1 MRELYLKTLKKEVVP
16 SEGCTEP
23 IAIAYAASLSSEHV
37 NGEIKEVNIYLSKNV
52 IKNAMGVGIPGTGG
66 VGIEIAAALG
76 ISIQKSYKKLTILSN
91 FTKEELKKAK
101 EIVSNN
107 IININQKDIDKP
119 LYIEVE
125 VSDGKDKCKV
135 IIEDTHTN
143 VTLIKKNEEVI
154 CDNNC
159 GKCCDEVEDDY
170 KLFRIKDIYEFA
182 KNIDFSE
189 IEFILESARMNEKVS
204 EEGLKNDYGLQVGSK
219 ILQKGTFNLFS
230 NDASNKIIAASA
242 AASDARMDGCPMPI
256 MTTAGSGNQGIA
268 CSIPVSSTSKLLG
281 KNNEDL
287 ARALVLSN
295 LVTIRIKK
303 HMGRL
308 SPLCGA
314 GIAGATGASCGIT
327 YLLGGNLENINY
339 CINNMI
345 SDLSGMICDGAKETC
360 ALKIATGTNAA
371 IQCANLAIN
380 GISAT
385 SNDGIISQDVEKTIE
400 SIETLIQNGF
410 KNVDDTILNIMLE
423 KKKKNNSK

>member
-1 MRELYLKTLKKEVVP
+1 MRELYLRTLKKEVVP

-23 IAIAYAASLSSEHV
+23 IAIAYAASIAAEHLK
-37 NGEIKEVNIYLSKNV
+37 GEIKEVNIYLSKNV
-52 IKNAMGVGIPGTGG
+52 IKNALGVGIPGTGG

-91 FTKEELKKAK
+91 FTEDELKKAK
-101 EIVSNN
+101 EIVDEN
-107 IININQKDIDKP
+107 IINIKQKNTNKA

-125 VSDGKDKCKV
+125 LLSETSKAKV

-143 VTLIKKNEEVI
+143 VTLIECDDEI
-154 CDNNC
+154 IMDNNS
-159 GKCCDEVEDDY
+159 EVSEDLEEDY
-170 KLFRIKDIYEFA
+170 KLFKIADIYNFA
-182 KNIDFSE
+182 KEADFDD
-189 IEFILESARMNEKVS
+189 IKFILESAKMNEKVS
-204 EEGLKNDYGLQVGSK
+204 EEGLKGDYGLQVGSK
-219 ILQKGTFNLFS
+219 IIQKGNFNLFS

-242 AASDARMDGCPMPI
+242 AASDARMDGCAMPI

-268 CSIPVSSTSKLLG
+268 CSIPVAQTARLLD
-281 KNNEDL
+281 KSEEEL

-385 SNDGIISQDVEKTIE
+385 ANDGIVAKDVEETIE

-423 KKKKNNSK
+423 KKKNNK

>member
-23 IAIAYAASLSSEHV
+23 IAIAYAASIAVEHLK
-37 NGEIKEVNIYLSKNV
+37 GEIKEVNIYLSKNV
-52 IKNAMGVGIPGTGG
+52 IKNALGVGIPRTGG

-91 FTKEELKKAK
+91 FTEDELKKAK
-101 EIVSNN
+101 EIVDKN
-107 IININQKDIDKP
+107 IINIKQKNTHKA

-125 VSDGKDKCKV
+125 LLSETSKAKV

-143 VTLIKKNEEVI
+143 VTLIECDDEI
-154 CDNNC
+154 IMDNNS
-159 GKCCDEVEDDY
+159 EVSEDLEEDY
-170 KLFRIKDIYEFA
+170 KLFKIADIYNFA
-182 KNIDFSE
+182 KEADFDD
-189 IEFILESARMNEKVS
+189 IKFILESAKMNEKVS
-204 EEGLKNDYGLQVGSK
+204 EEGLKGDYGLQVGSK
-219 ILQKGTFNLFS
+219 IIEKGNFNLFS

-242 AASDARMDGCPMPI
+242 AASDARMDGCAMPI

-268 CSIPVSSTSKLLG
+268 CSIPVAQTARLLD
-281 KNNEDL
+281 KSEEEL

-327 YLLGGNLENINY
+327 YLLGGDLENINY

-385 SNDGIISQDVEKTIE
+385 ANDGIVAKDVEETIE

-423 KKKKNNSK
+423 KKKNNK

>member
-23 IAIAYAASLSSEHV
+23 IAIAYAASIAAEHLK
-37 NGEIKEVNIYLSKNV
+37 GEIKEVNIYLSKNV
-52 IKNAMGVGIPGTGG
+52 IKNALGVGIPGTGG

-91 FTKEELKKAK
+91 FTENELKKAK
-101 EIVSNN
+101 EIVDKN
-107 IININQKDIDKP
+107 IINIKQKNTNKA

-125 VSDGKDKCKV
+125 LLSETSKSKV

-143 VTLIKKNEEVI
+143 VTLIE
-154 CDNNC
+154 CDNEIIMDNNS
-159 GKCCDEVEDDY
+159 EVSEDLEEDY
-170 KLFRIKDIYEFA
+170 KLFKIADIYNFA
-182 KNIDFSE
+182 KEADFDD
-189 IEFILESARMNEKVS
+189 IKFILESAKMNEKVS
-204 EEGLKNDYGLQVGSK
+204 EEGLKGDYGLQVGSK
-219 ILQKGTFNLFS
+219 IIEKGNFNLFS

-242 AASDARMDGCPMPI
+242 AASDARMDGCAMPI

-268 CSIPVSSTSKLLG
+268 CSIPVAQTARLLD
-281 KNNEDL
+281 KSEEEL

-327 YLLGGNLENINY
+327 YLLGGDLENINY

-371 IQCANLAIN
+371 IQCANLAMN

-385 SNDGIISQDVEKTIE
+385 ANDGIVAKDVEETIE

-410 KNVDDTILNIMLE
+410 KHVDDTILNIMLE
-423 KKKKNNSK
+423 KQKNNK

>member
-23 IAIAYAASLSSEHV
+23 IAIAYAASIAAEHLK
-37 NGEIKEVNIYLSKNV
+37 GEIKEVNIYLSKNV
-52 IKNAMGVGIPGTGG
+52 IKNALGVGIPGTGG

-91 FTKEELKKAK
+91 FTENELKKAK
-101 EIVSNN
+101 EIVDKN
-107 IININQKDIDKP
+107 IINIKQKNTNKA

-125 VSDGKDKCKV
+125 LLSETSKSKV

-143 VTLIKKNEEVI
+143 VTLIECDDEI
-154 CDNNC
+154 IMDNNS
-159 GKCCDEVEDDY
+159 EVSEDLEEDY
-170 KLFRIKDIYEFA
+170 KLFKIADIYNFA
-182 KNIDFSE
+182 KEVDFDD
-189 IEFILESARMNEKVS
+189 IKFILESAKMNEKVS
-204 EEGLKNDYGLQVGSK
+204 EEGLKGDYGLQVGSK
-219 ILQKGTFNLFS
+219 IIQKGNFNLFS

-242 AASDARMDGCPMPI
+242 AASDARMDGCAMPI

-268 CSIPVSSTSKLLG
+268 CSIPVAQTARLLD
-281 KNNEDL
+281 KSEEEL

-327 YLLGGNLENINY
+327 YLLGGDLENINY

-371 IQCANLAIN
+371 IQCANLAMN

-385 SNDGIISQDVEKTIE
+385 ANDGIVAKDVEETIE

-423 KKKKNNSK
+423 KKKNNK

>member
-1 MRELYLKTLKKEVVP
+1 MRELYLRTLKKEVVP

-23 IAIAYAASLSSEHV
+23 IAIAYAASIAAEHLK
-37 NGEIKEVNIYLSKNV
+37 GEIKEVNIYLSKNV
-52 IKNAMGVGIPGTGG
+52 IKNALGVGIPGTGG

-91 FTKEELKKAK
+91 FTEDELKKAK
-101 EIVSNN
+101 EIVDKN
-107 IININQKDIDKP
+107 IINIKQKNTNKA

-125 VSDGKDKCKV
+125 LLSETSKSKV

-143 VTLIKKNEEVI
+143 VTLIECDDEI
-154 CDNNC
+154 IMDNNS
-159 GKCCDEVEDDY
+159 EVSEDLEEDY
-170 KLFRIKDIYEFA
+170 KLFKIADIYNFA
-182 KNIDFSE
+182 KEADFDD
-189 IEFILESARMNEKVS
+189 IKFILESAKMNEKVS
-204 EEGLKNDYGLQVGSK
+204 EEGLKGDYGLQVGSK
-219 ILQKGTFNLFS
+219 IIEKGNFNLFS

-242 AASDARMDGCPMPI
+242 AASDARMDGCAMPV

-268 CSIPVSSTSKLLG
+268 CSIPVAQTARLLD
-281 KNNEDL
+281 KSEEEL

-327 YLLGGNLENINY
+327 YLLGGDLENINY

-385 SNDGIISQDVEKTIE
+385 ANDGIVAKDVEETIE

-423 KKKKNNSK
+423 KKKNNK

>member
-1 MRELYLKTLKKEVVP
+1 MRELYLRTLKKEVVP

-23 IAIAYAASLSSEHV
+23 IAIAYAASIAAEHLK
-37 NGEIKEVNIYLSKNV
+37 GEIKEVNIYLSKNV
-52 IKNAMGVGIPGTGG
+52 IKNALGVGIPGTGG

-91 FTKEELKKAK
+91 FTENELKKAK
-101 EIVSNN
+101 EIVDKN
-107 IININQKDIDKP
+107 IINIKQKNTHKA

-125 VSDGKDKCKV
+125 LLSETSKAKV

-143 VTLIKKNEEVI
+143 VTLIECDDEI
-154 CDNNC
+154 IMDNNSQ
-159 GKCCDEVEDDY
+159 VSEDLEEDY
-170 KLFRIKDIYEFA
+170 KLFKIADIYNFA
-182 KNIDFSE
+182 KEADFDD
-189 IEFILESARMNEKVS
+189 IKFILESAKMNEKVS
-204 EEGLKNDYGLQVGSK
+204 EEGLKGDYGLQVGSK
-219 ILQKGTFNLFS
+219 IIQKGNFNLFS

-242 AASDARMDGCPMPI
+242 AASDARMDGCAMPI

-268 CSIPVSSTSKLLG
+268 CSIPVAQTARLLD
-281 KNNEDL
+281 KSEEEL

-385 SNDGIISQDVEKTIE
+385 ANDGIVAKDVEETIE

-423 KKKKNNSK
+423 KKKNNK

>member
-23 IAIAYAASLSSEHV
+23 IAIAYAASIAAEHLK
-37 NGEIKEVNIYLSKNV
+37 GEIKEVNIYLSKNV
-52 IKNAMGVGIPGTGG
+52 IKNALGVGIPGTGG

-91 FTKEELKKAK
+91 FTEYELKKAK
-101 EIVSNN
+101 EIVDKN
-107 IININQKDIDKP
+107 IINIKQKNTHKA

-125 VSDGKDKCKV
+125 LLSETSKAKV

-143 VTLIKKNEEVI
+143 VTLIE
-154 CDNNC
+154 CDNEIIMDNNS
-159 GKCCDEVEDDY
+159 EVSEDLEEDY
-170 KLFRIKDIYEFA
+170 KLFKIADIYNFA
-182 KNIDFSE
+182 KKADFDD
-189 IEFILESARMNEKVS
+189 IKFILESAKMNEKVS
-204 EEGLKNDYGLQVGSK
+204 EEGLKGDYGLQVGSK
-219 ILQKGTFNLFS
+219 IIQKGNFNLFS

-242 AASDARMDGCPMPI
+242 AASDARMDGCAMPI

-268 CSIPVSSTSKLLG
+268 CSIPVAQTARLLD
-281 KNNEDL
+281 KSEEEL

-327 YLLGGNLENINY
+327 YLLGGDLENINY

-371 IQCANLAIN
+371 IQCANLAMN

-385 SNDGIISQDVEKTIE
+385 ANDGIVAKDVEETIE

-423 KKKKNNSK
+423 KKKNNK

>member
-1 MRELYLKTLKKEVVP
+1 MRELYLRTLKKEVVP

-23 IAIAYAASLSSEHV
+23 IAIAYAASIAAEHLK
-37 NGEIKEVNIYLSKNV
+37 GEIREVNIYLSKNV
-52 IKNAMGVGIPGTGG
+52 IKNALGVGIPGTGG

-91 FTKEELKKAK
+91 FTEDELKKAK
-101 EIVSNN
+101 EIVDEN
-107 IININQKDIDKP
+107 IINIKQKNTNKA

-125 VSDGKDKCKV
+125 LLSETSKSKV

-143 VTLIKKNEEVI
+143 VTLIECDDEI
-154 CDNNC
+154 IMDNNS
-159 GKCCDEVEDDY
+159 EVSEDLEEDY
-170 KLFRIKDIYEFA
+170 KLFKIADIYNFA
-182 KNIDFSE
+182 KEADFDD
-189 IEFILESARMNEKVS
+189 IKFILESAKMNEKVS
-204 EEGLKNDYGLQVGSK
+204 EEGLKGDYGLQVGSK
-219 ILQKGTFNLFS
+219 IIQKGNFNLFS

-242 AASDARMDGCPMPI
+242 AASDARMDGCAMPI

-268 CSIPVSSTSKLLG
+268 CSIPVAQTARLLD
-281 KNNEDL
+281 KSEEEL

-385 SNDGIISQDVEKTIE
+385 ANDGIVAKDVEETIE

-423 KKKKNNSK
+423 KKKNNK

>member
-23 IAIAYAASLSSEHV
+23 IAIAYAASIAAEHL

-52 IKNAMGVGIPGTGG
+52 IKNALGVGIPGTGG

-91 FTKEELKKAK
+91 FTEDELKKAK
-101 EIVSNN
+101 EIVDKN
-107 IININQKDIDKP
+107 IINIKQKNTNKA

-125 VSDGKDKCKV
+125 LLSETSKAKV

-143 VTLIKKNEEVI
+143 VTLIECDDEI
-154 CDNNC
+154 IMDNNS
-159 GKCCDEVEDDY
+159 EVSEDLEEDY
-170 KLFRIKDIYEFA
+170 KLFKIADIYNFA
-182 KNIDFSE
+182 KEVDFDD
-189 IEFILESARMNEKVS
+189 IKFILESAKMNEKVS
-204 EEGLKNDYGLQVGSK
+204 EEGLKGDYGLQVGSK
-219 ILQKGTFNLFS
+219 IIQKGNFNLFS

-242 AASDARMDGCPMPI
+242 AASDARMDGCAMPI

-268 CSIPVSSTSKLLG
+268 CSIPVAQTARLLD
-281 KNNEDL
+281 KSEEEL

-327 YLLGGNLENINY
+327 YLLGGDLENINY

-385 SNDGIISQDVEKTIE
+385 ANDGIVAKDVEETIE

-423 KKKKNNSK
+423 KKKNNK

>member
-23 IAIAYAASLSSEHV
+23 IAIAYAASIAAEHL
-37 NGEIKEVNIYLSKNV
+37 NGKIKEVNIYLSKNV
-52 IKNAMGVGIPGTGG
+52 IKNALGVGIPGTGG

-91 FTKEELKKAK
+91 FTEDELKKAK
-101 EIVSNN
+101 QIVESD
-107 IININQKDIDKP
+107 IINIKQKDIDKA

-125 VSDGKDKCKV
+125 LYSEISKSTV

-143 VTLIKKNEEVI
+143 VTLIKCDNEILIDNNNEVNEEL
-154 CDNNC
+154 
-159 GKCCDEVEDDY
+159 EEDH
-170 KLFRIKDIYEFA
+170 KLFKIEDIYNFA
-182 KNIDFSE
+182 KDVDFDD
-189 IEFILESARMNEKVS
+189 IKFILESAKMNERVS
-204 EEGLKNDYGLQVGSK
+204 EEGLRGDYGLQVGSK
-219 ILQKGTFNLFS
+219 IIQKGNFNLFS

-242 AASDARMDGCPMPI
+242 AASDARMDGCAMPI

-268 CSIPVSSTSKLLG
+268 CSIPVAQTAKLLE
-281 KNNEDL
+281 KSEEEL

-327 YLLGGNLENINY
+327 YLLGGNIENINY

-371 IQCANLAIN
+371 IQCANLAMN

-385 SNDGIISQDVEKTIE
+385 SNDGIVSKDVEKTIE

-410 KNVDDTILNIMLE
+410 KTVDDTILNIMLE
-423 KKKKNNSK
+423 KKNNNK

>member
-23 IAIAYAASLSSEHV
+23 IAIAYAASIAAEHLK
-37 NGEIKEVNIYLSKNV
+37 GEIKEVNIYLSKNV
-52 IKNAMGVGIPGTGG
+52 IKNALGVGIPGTGG

-91 FTKEELKKAK
+91 FTEDELKKAK
-101 EIVSNN
+101 EIVDKN
-107 IININQKDIDKP
+107 IINIKQKNTYKA

-125 VSDGKDKCKV
+125 LLAETSKSKV

-143 VTLIKKNEEVI
+143 VTLIECDDEI
-154 CDNNC
+154 IMDNNS
-159 GKCCDEVEDDY
+159 EVSEDLEEDY
-170 KLFRIKDIYEFA
+170 KLFKIADIYNFA
-182 KNIDFSE
+182 KEADFDD
-189 IEFILESARMNEKVS
+189 IKFILESAKMNEKVS
-204 EEGLKNDYGLQVGSK
+204 EEGLKGDYGLQVGSK
-219 ILQKGTFNLFS
+219 IIQKGNFNLFS

-242 AASDARMDGCPMPI
+242 AASDARMDGCAMPI

-268 CSIPVSSTSKLLG
+268 CSIPVAQTARLLD
-281 KNNEDL
+281 KSEEEL

-327 YLLGGNLENINY
+327 YLLGGDLENINY

-371 IQCANLAIN
+371 IQCANLAMN

-385 SNDGIISQDVEKTIE
+385 ANDGIVAKDVEETIE

-423 KKKKNNSK
+423 KKKNNK

>member
-23 IAIAYAASLSSEHV
+23 IAIAYATSIAAEHLK
-37 NGEIKEVNIYLSKNV
+37 GEIKEVNIYLSKNV
-52 IKNAMGVGIPGTGG
+52 IKNALGVGIPGTGG

-91 FTKEELKKAK
+91 FTEDELKKAK
-101 EIVSNN
+101 EIVDEN
-107 IININQKDIDKP
+107 IINIKQKNTNKA

-125 VSDGKDKCKV
+125 LLAETSKSKV

-143 VTLIKKNEEVI
+143 VTLIECDDEI
-154 CDNNC
+154 IMDNNS
-159 GKCCDEVEDDY
+159 EVSEDLEEDY
-170 KLFRIKDIYEFA
+170 KLFKIADIYNFA
-182 KNIDFSE
+182 KEADFDD
-189 IEFILESARMNEKVS
+189 IKFILESAKMNEKVS
-204 EEGLKNDYGLQVGSK
+204 EEGLKGDYGLQVGSK
-219 ILQKGTFNLFS
+219 IIEKGNFNLFS

-242 AASDARMDGCPMPI
+242 AASDARMDGCAMPI

-268 CSIPVSSTSKLLG
+268 CSIPVAQTARLLD
-281 KNNEDL
+281 KSEEEL

-327 YLLGGNLENINY
+327 YLLGGDLENINY

-385 SNDGIISQDVEKTIE
+385 ANDGIVAKDVEETIE

-423 KKKKNNSK
+423 KKKNNK

>member
-23 IAIAYAASLSSEHV
+23 IAIAYAASIAAEHLK
-37 NGEIKEVNIYLSKNV
+37 GEIKEVNIYLSKNV
-52 IKNAMGVGIPGTGG
+52 IKNALGVGIPGTGG

-91 FTKEELKKAK
+91 FTEDELKKAK
-101 EIVSNN
+101 EIVDKN
-107 IININQKDIDKP
+107 IINIKQKNTNKA

-125 VSDGKDKCKV
+125 LLSEPSKAKV

-143 VTLIKKNEEVI
+143 VTLIECDDEI
-154 CDNNC
+154 IMDNNS
-159 GKCCDEVEDDY
+159 EVSEDLEEDY
-170 KLFRIKDIYEFA
+170 KLFKIADIYNFA
-182 KNIDFSE
+182 KEADFDD
-189 IEFILESARMNEKVS
+189 IKFILESAKMNEKVS
-204 EEGLKNDYGLQVGSK
+204 EEGLKGDYGLQVGSK
-219 ILQKGTFNLFS
+219 IIQKGNFNLFS

-242 AASDARMDGCPMPI
+242 AASDARMDGCAMPI

-268 CSIPVSSTSKLLG
+268 CSIPVAQTARLLY
-281 KNNEDL
+281 KSEEEL

-327 YLLGGNLENINY
+327 YLLGGDLENINY

-385 SNDGIISQDVEKTIE
+385 ANDGIVAKDVEETIE

-423 KKKKNNSK
+423 KKKNNK

>member
-1 MRELYLKTLKKEVVP
+1 MRELYLRTLKKEVVP

-23 IAIAYAASLSSEHV
+23 IAIAYAASIAAEHLK
-37 NGEIKEVNIYLSKNV
+37 GEIKEVNIYLSKNV
-52 IKNAMGVGIPGTGG
+52 IKNALGVGIPGTGG

-91 FTKEELKKAK
+91 FTEDELKKAK
-101 EIVSNN
+101 EIVDKN
-107 IININQKDIDKP
+107 IINIKQKNTNKA

-125 VSDGKDKCKV
+125 LLSETSKYKV

-143 VTLIKKNEEVI
+143 VTLIE
-154 CDNNC
+154 CDNEIIMDNNS
-159 GKCCDEVEDDY
+159 EVSEDLEEDY
-170 KLFRIKDIYEFA
+170 KLFKIADIYNFA
-182 KNIDFSE
+182 KEVDFDD
-189 IEFILESARMNEKVS
+189 IKFILESAKMNEKVS
-204 EEGLKNDYGLQVGSK
+204 EEGLKGDYGLQVGSK
-219 ILQKGTFNLFS
+219 IIQKGNFNLFS

-242 AASDARMDGCPMPI
+242 AASDARMDGCAMPI

-268 CSIPVSSTSKLLG
+268 CSIPVAQTARLLD
-281 KNNEDL
+281 KSEEEL

-371 IQCANLAIN
+371 IQCANLAMN

-385 SNDGIISQDVEKTIE
+385 ANDGIVAKDVEETIE

-423 KKKKNNSK
+423 KKKNNK

>member
-23 IAIAYAASLSSEHV
+23 IAIAYAASIAAEHLK
-37 NGEIKEVNIYLSKNV
+37 GEIKEVNIYLSKNV
-52 IKNAMGVGIPGTGG
+52 IKNALGVGIPGTGG

-91 FTKEELKKAK
+91 FTEDELKKAK
-101 EIVSNN
+101 EIVDEN
-107 IININQKDIDKP
+107 IINIKQKNTNKA

-125 VSDGKDKCKV
+125 LLSETSKAKV
-135 IIEDTHTN
+135 IIEHTHTN
-143 VTLIKKNEEVI
+143 VTLIECDDEI
-154 CDNNC
+154 IMDNNS
-159 GKCCDEVEDDY
+159 EVSEDLEEDY
-170 KLFRIKDIYEFA
+170 KLFKIADIYNFA
-182 KNIDFSE
+182 KEADFDD
-189 IEFILESARMNEKVS
+189 IKFILESAKMNEKVS
-204 EEGLKNDYGLQVGSK
+204 EEGLKGDYGLQVGSK
-219 ILQKGTFNLFS
+219 IIQKGNFNLFS

-242 AASDARMDGCPMPI
+242 AASDARMDGCAMPI

-268 CSIPVSSTSKLLG
+268 CSIPVAQTARLLD
-281 KNNEDL
+281 KSEEEL

-327 YLLGGNLENINY
+327 YLLGGDLENINY

-385 SNDGIISQDVEKTIE
+385 ANDGIVAKDVEETIE

-410 KNVDDTILNIMLE
+410 KHVDDTILNIMLE
-423 KKKKNNSK
+423 KKKNNK

>member
-1 MRELYLKTLKKEVVP
+1 
-16 SEGCTEP
+16 
-23 IAIAYAASLSSEHV
+23 
-37 NGEIKEVNIYLSKNV
+37 
-52 IKNAMGVGIPGTGG
+52 
-66 VGIEIAAALG
+66 
-76 ISIQKSYKKLTILSN
+76 
-91 FTKEELKKAK
+91 
-101 EIVSNN
+101 
-107 IININQKDIDKP
+107 
-119 LYIEVE
+119 
-125 VSDGKDKCKV
+125 
-135 IIEDTHTN
+135 
-143 VTLIKKNEEVI
+143 
-154 CDNNC
+154 
-159 GKCCDEVEDDY
+159 
-170 KLFRIKDIYEFA
+170 
-182 KNIDFSE
+182 
-189 IEFILESARMNEKVS
+189 
-204 EEGLKNDYGLQVGSK
+204 
-219 ILQKGTFNLFS
+219 
-230 NDASNKIIAASA
+230 
-242 AASDARMDGCPMPI
+242 MPI

-268 CSIPVSSTSKLLG
+268 CSIPVAQTARLLD
-281 KNNEDL
+281 KSEEEL

-385 SNDGIISQDVEKTIE
+385 ANDGIVAKDVEETIE

-423 KKKKNNSK
+423 KNKNNK

>member
-23 IAIAYAASLSSEHV
+23 IAIAYAASIAAEHLK
-37 NGEIKEVNIYLSKNV
+37 GEIKEVNIYLSKNV
-52 IKNAMGVGIPGTGG
+52 IKNALGVGIPGTGG

-91 FTKEELKKAK
+91 FTEDELKKAK
-101 EIVSNN
+101 EIVDKN
-107 IININQKDIDKP
+107 IINIKQKNTNKA

-125 VSDGKDKCKV
+125 LLSETSKAKV

-143 VTLIKKNEEVI
+143 VTLIECDDEI
-154 CDNNC
+154 IMDNNS
-159 GKCCDEVEDDY
+159 EVSEDLEEDY
-170 KLFRIKDIYEFA
+170 KLFKIVDIYNFA
-182 KNIDFSE
+182 KEADFDD
-189 IEFILESARMNEKVS
+189 IKFILESAKMNEKVS
-204 EEGLKNDYGLQVGSK
+204 EEGLKGDYGLQVGSK
-219 ILQKGTFNLFS
+219 IIQKGNFNLFS

-242 AASDARMDGCPMPI
+242 AASDARMDGCAMPI

-268 CSIPVSSTSKLLG
+268 CSIPVAQTARLLD
-281 KNNEDL
+281 KSEEEL

-385 SNDGIISQDVEKTIE
+385 ANDGIVAKDVEETIE

-423 KKKKNNSK
+423 KKKNNK

>member
-1 MRELYLKTLKKEVVP
+1 MRELYLRTLKKEVVP

-23 IAIAYAASLSSEHV
+23 IAIAYAASIAAEHLK
-37 NGEIKEVNIYLSKNV
+37 GEIKEVNIYLSKNV
-52 IKNAMGVGIPGTGG
+52 IKNALGVGIPGTGG

-91 FTKEELKKAK
+91 FTEDELKKAK
-101 EIVSNN
+101 EIVDEN
-107 IININQKDIDKP
+107 IINIKQKNTNKA

-125 VSDGKDKCKV
+125 LLSETSKSKV

-143 VTLIKKNEEVI
+143 VTLIECDDEI
-154 CDNNC
+154 IMDNNS
-159 GKCCDEVEDDY
+159 EVSEDLEEDY
-170 KLFRIKDIYEFA
+170 KLFKIADIYNFA
-182 KNIDFSE
+182 KEADFDD
-189 IEFILESARMNEKVS
+189 IKFILESAKMNEKVS
-204 EEGLKNDYGLQVGSK
+204 EEGLKGDYGLQVGSK
-219 ILQKGTFNLFS
+219 IIQKGNFNLFS

-242 AASDARMDGCPMPI
+242 AASDARMDGCAMPI

-268 CSIPVSSTSKLLG
+268 CSIPVAQTARLLD
-281 KNNEDL
+281 KSEEEL

-327 YLLGGNLENINY
+327 YLLGGDLENINY

-385 SNDGIISQDVEKTIE
+385 ANDGIVAKDVEETIE

-423 KKKKNNSK
+423 KKKNNK

>member
-23 IAIAYAASLSSEHV
+23 IAIAYAASIAAEHLK
-37 NGEIKEVNIYLSKNV
+37 GEIKEVNIYLSKNV
-52 IKNAMGVGIPGTGG
+52 IKNALGVGIPGTGG

-91 FTKEELKKAK
+91 FTEDELKKAK
-101 EIVSNN
+101 EIVDEN
-107 IININQKDIDKP
+107 IINIKQKNTNKA

-125 VSDGKDKCKV
+125 LLSETSKSKV

-143 VTLIKKNEEVI
+143 VTLIE
-154 CDNNC
+154 CDNEIIMDNNS
-159 GKCCDEVEDDY
+159 EVSEDLEEDY
-170 KLFRIKDIYEFA
+170 KLFKIADIYNFA
-182 KNIDFSE
+182 KEADFDD
-189 IEFILESARMNEKVS
+189 IKFILESAKMNEKVS
-204 EEGLKNDYGLQVGSK
+204 EEGLKGDYGLQVGSK
-219 ILQKGTFNLFS
+219 IIQKGNFNLFS

-242 AASDARMDGCPMPI
+242 AASDARMDGCAMPI

-268 CSIPVSSTSKLLG
+268 CSIPVAQTARLLD
-281 KNNEDL
+281 KSEEEL

-327 YLLGGNLENINY
+327 YLLGGDLENINY

-385 SNDGIISQDVEKTIE
+385 ANDGIVAKDVEETIE

-423 KKKKNNSK
+423 KKKNNK

>member
-1 MRELYLKTLKKEVVP
+1 MRELYLRTLKKEVVP

-23 IAIAYAASLSSEHV
+23 IAIAYAASIATEHLK
-37 NGEIKEVNIYLSKNV
+37 GEIKEVNIYLSKNV
-52 IKNAMGVGIPGTGG
+52 IKNALGVGIPGTGG

-91 FTKEELKKAK
+91 FTEDELKKAK
-101 EIVSNN
+101 EIVDEN
-107 IININQKDIDKP
+107 IINIKQKNTNKA

-125 VSDGKDKCKV
+125 LLSETSKSKV

-143 VTLIKKNEEVI
+143 VTLIECDDEI
-154 CDNNC
+154 IMDNNS
-159 GKCCDEVEDDY
+159 EVSEDLEEDY
-170 KLFRIKDIYEFA
+170 KLFKIADIYNFA
-182 KNIDFSE
+182 KEADFDD
-189 IEFILESARMNEKVS
+189 IKFILESAKMNEKVS
-204 EEGLKNDYGLQVGSK
+204 EEGLKGDYGLQVGSK
-219 ILQKGTFNLFS
+219 IIQKGNFNLFS

-242 AASDARMDGCPMPI
+242 AASDARMDGCAMPI

-268 CSIPVSSTSKLLG
+268 CSIPVAQTARLLD
-281 KNNEDL
+281 KSEEEL

-385 SNDGIISQDVEKTIE
+385 ANDGIVAKDVEETIE

-423 KKKKNNSK
+423 KKKNNK

>member
-1 MRELYLKTLKKEVVP
+1 MRELYLRTLKKEVVP

-23 IAIAYAASLSSEHV
+23 IAIAYAASIAAEHLK
-37 NGEIKEVNIYLSKNV
+37 GEIKEVNIYLSKNV
-52 IKNAMGVGIPGTGG
+52 IKNALGVGIPGTGG

-91 FTKEELKKAK
+91 FTEDELKKAK
-101 EIVSNN
+101 EIVDKN
-107 IININQKDIDKP
+107 IINIKQKNTNKA

-125 VSDGKDKCKV
+125 LLSETSKSKV

-143 VTLIKKNEEVI
+143 VTLIECDDEI
-154 CDNNC
+154 IMDNNS
-159 GKCCDEVEDDY
+159 EVSEDLEEDY
-170 KLFRIKDIYEFA
+170 KLFKIADIYNFA
-182 KNIDFSE
+182 KEADFDD
-189 IEFILESARMNEKVS
+189 IKFILESAKMNEKVS
-204 EEGLKNDYGLQVGSK
+204 EEGLKGDYGLQVGSK
-219 ILQKGTFNLFS
+219 IIQKGNFNLFS
-230 NDASNKIIAASA
+230 NDASNKIIAAS
-242 AASDARMDGCPMPI
+242 DARMDGCAMPI

-268 CSIPVSSTSKLLG
+268 CSIPVAQTARLLD
-281 KNNEDL
+281 KSEEEL

-371 IQCANLAIN
+371 IQCTNLAIN

-385 SNDGIISQDVEKTIE
+385 ANDGIVAKDVEETIE
-400 SIETLIQNGF
+400 SIESLIQNGF

-423 KKKKNNSK
+423 KKKNNK

>member
-23 IAIAYAASLSSEHV
+23 IAIAYAASIAAEHLK
-37 NGEIKEVNIYLSKNV
+37 GEIKEVNIYLSKNV
-52 IKNAMGVGIPGTGG
+52 IKNALGVGIPGTGG

-91 FTKEELKKAK
+91 FTENELKKAK
-101 EIVSNN
+101 EIVDKN
-107 IININQKDIDKP
+107 IINIKQKNTNKA

-125 VSDGKDKCKV
+125 LLSETSKAKV

-143 VTLIKKNEEVI
+143 VTLIECDDETI
-154 CDNNC
+154 MDNNS
-159 GKCCDEVEDDY
+159 EVSEDLEEDY
-170 KLFRIKDIYEFA
+170 KLFKIADIYNFA
-182 KNIDFSE
+182 KEVDFDD
-189 IEFILESARMNEKVS
+189 IKFILESAKMNEKVS
-204 EEGLKNDYGLQVGSK
+204 EEGLKGDYGLQVGSK
-219 ILQKGTFNLFS
+219 IIQKGNFNLFS

-242 AASDARMDGCPMPI
+242 AASDARMDGCAMPI

-268 CSIPVSSTSKLLG
+268 CSIPVAQTARLLD
-281 KNNEDL
+281 KSEEEL

-327 YLLGGNLENINY
+327 YLLGGDLENINY

-385 SNDGIISQDVEKTIE
+385 ANDGIVAKDVEETIE

-423 KKKKNNSK
+423 KKKNNK

>member
-1 MRELYLKTLKKEVVP
+1 MRELYLRTLKKEVVP

-23 IAIAYAASLSSEHV
+23 IAIAYAASIAAEHLK
-37 NGEIKEVNIYLSKNV
+37 GEIKEVNIYLSKNV
-52 IKNAMGVGIPGTGG
+52 IKNALGVGIPGTGG

-91 FTKEELKKAK
+91 FTENELKKAK
-101 EIVSNN
+101 EIVDKN
-107 IININQKDIDKP
+107 IINIKQKNTNKA

-125 VSDGKDKCKV
+125 LLSETSKSKV

-143 VTLIKKNEEVI
+143 VTLIECDDEI
-154 CDNNC
+154 IMDNNS
-159 GKCCDEVEDDY
+159 EVSEDLEEDY
-170 KLFRIKDIYEFA
+170 KLFKIADIYNFA
-182 KNIDFSE
+182 KEADFDD
-189 IEFILESARMNEKVS
+189 IKFILESAKMNEKVS
-204 EEGLKNDYGLQVGSK
+204 EEGLKGDYGLQVGSK
-219 ILQKGTFNLFS
+219 IIQKGNFNLFS

-242 AASDARMDGCPMPI
+242 AASDARMDGCAMPI

-268 CSIPVSSTSKLLG
+268 CSIPVAQTARLLD
-281 KNNEDL
+281 KSEEEL

-327 YLLGGNLENINY
+327 YLLGGDLENINY

-371 IQCANLAIN
+371 IQCANLAMN

-385 SNDGIISQDVEKTIE
+385 ANDGIVAKDVEETIE

-423 KKKKNNSK
+423 KKKNNK

>member
-23 IAIAYAASLSSEHV
+23 IAIAYAASIAAEHLK
-37 NGEIKEVNIYLSKNV
+37 GEIKEVNIYLSKNV
-52 IKNAMGVGIPGTGG
+52 IKNALGVGIPGTGG

-91 FTKEELKKAK
+91 FTEDELKKAK
-101 EIVSNN
+101 EIVDKN
-107 IININQKDIDKP
+107 IINIKQKNTNKA

-125 VSDGKDKCKV
+125 LLSETSKSKV

-143 VTLIKKNEEVI
+143 VTLIECDDEI
-154 CDNNC
+154 IIDNNS
-159 GKCCDEVEDDY
+159 EVSEDLEEDY
-170 KLFRIKDIYEFA
+170 KFDDIK
-182 KNIDFSE
+182 
-189 IEFILESARMNEKVS
+189 FILESAKMNEKVS
-204 EEGLKNDYGLQVGSK
+204 EEGLKGDYGLQVGSK
-219 ILQKGTFNLFS
+219 IIQKGNFNLFS

-242 AASDARMDGCPMPI
+242 AASDARMDGCAMPI

-268 CSIPVSSTSKLLG
+268 CSIPVAQTARLLD
-281 KNNEDL
+281 KSEEEL

-327 YLLGGNLENINY
+327 YLLGGDLENINY

-385 SNDGIISQDVEKTIE
+385 ANDGIVAKDVEETIE

-423 KKKKNNSK
+423 KKKNK

>member
-23 IAIAYAASLSSEHV
+23 IAIAYAASIAAEHLK
-37 NGEIKEVNIYLSKNV
+37 GEIKEVNIYLSKNV
-52 IKNAMGVGIPGTGG
+52 IKNALGVGIPGTGG

-91 FTKEELKKAK
+91 FTEDELKKAK
-101 EIVSNN
+101 EIVDKN
-107 IININQKDIDKP
+107 IINIKQKNTNKA

-125 VSDGKDKCKV
+125 LLSETSKSKV

-143 VTLIKKNEEVI
+143 VTLIECDDEI
-154 CDNNC
+154 IMDNNS
-159 GKCCDEVEDDY
+159 EVSEDLEEDY
-170 KLFRIKDIYEFA
+170 KLFKIADIYNFA
-182 KNIDFSE
+182 KEADFDD
-189 IEFILESARMNEKVS
+189 IKFILESAKMNEKVS
-204 EEGLKNDYGLQVGSK
+204 EEGLKGDYGLQVGSK
-219 ILQKGTFNLFS
+219 IIQKGNFNLFS

-242 AASDARMDGCPMPI
+242 AASDARMDGCAMPI

-268 CSIPVSSTSKLLG
+268 CSIPVAQTARLLY
-281 KNNEDL
+281 KSEEEL

-327 YLLGGNLENINY
+327 YLLGGDLENINY

-385 SNDGIISQDVEKTIE
+385 ANDGIVAKDVEETIE

-423 KKKKNNSK
+423 KKKNNK

>member
-23 IAIAYAASLSSEHV
+23 IAIAYAASIAAEHLK
-37 NGEIKEVNIYLSKNV
+37 GEIKEVNIYLSKNV
-52 IKNAMGVGIPGTGG
+52 IKNALGVGIPGTGG

-91 FTKEELKKAK
+91 FTEDELKKAK
-101 EIVSNN
+101 EIVDKN
-107 IININQKDIDKP
+107 IINIKQKNTHKA

-125 VSDGKDKCKV
+125 LLAETSKSKV

-143 VTLIKKNEEVI
+143 VTLIECDDEIIMDSNSEVSEDLEE
-154 CDNNC
+154 
-159 GKCCDEVEDDY
+159 DY
-170 KLFRIKDIYEFA
+170 KLFKIADIYNFA
-182 KNIDFSE
+182 KEADFDD
-189 IEFILESARMNEKVS
+189 IKFILESAKMNEKVS
-204 EEGLKNDYGLQVGSK
+204 EEGLKGDYGLQVGSK
-219 ILQKGTFNLFS
+219 IIQKGNFNLFS

-242 AASDARMDGCPMPI
+242 AASDARMDGCAMPI

-268 CSIPVSSTSKLLG
+268 CSIPVAKTARLLD
-281 KNNEDL
+281 KSEEEL

-327 YLLGGNLENINY
+327 YLLGGDLENINY

-371 IQCANLAIN
+371 IQCANLAMN

-385 SNDGIISQDVEKTIE
+385 ANDGIVAKDVEETIE

-423 KKKKNNSK
+423 KKKNNK

>member
-1 MRELYLKTLKKEVVP
+1 MRELYLRTLKKEVVP

-23 IAIAYAASLSSEHV
+23 IAIAYAASIAAEHLK
-37 NGEIKEVNIYLSKNV
+37 GEIKEVNIYLSKNV
-52 IKNAMGVGIPGTGG
+52 IKNALGVGIPGTGG

-91 FTKEELKKAK
+91 FTEDELKKAK
-101 EIVSNN
+101 EIVDKN
-107 IININQKDIDKP
+107 IINIKQKNTNKA

-125 VSDGKDKCKV
+125 LLSETSKSKV

-143 VTLIKKNEEVI
+143 VTLIECDDEI
-154 CDNNC
+154 IMDNNS
-159 GKCCDEVEDDY
+159 EVSEDLEEDY
-170 KLFRIKDIYEFA
+170 KLFKIADIYNFA
-182 KNIDFSE
+182 KEADFDD
-189 IEFILESARMNEKVS
+189 IKFILESAKMNEKVS
-204 EEGLKNDYGLQVGSK
+204 EEGLKGDYGLQVGSK
-219 ILQKGTFNLFS
+219 IIEKGNFNLFS

-242 AASDARMDGCPMPI
+242 AASDARMDGCAMPI
-256 MTTAGSGNQGIA
+256 MTNAGSGNQGIA
-268 CSIPVSSTSKLLG
+268 CSIPVAQTARLLD
-281 KNNEDL
+281 KSEEEL

-327 YLLGGNLENINY
+327 YLLGGDLENINY

-385 SNDGIISQDVEKTIE
+385 ANDGIVAKDVEETIE

-423 KKKKNNSK
+423 KKKNNK

>member
-1 MRELYLKTLKKEVVP
+1 MRELYLRTLKKEVVP

-23 IAIAYAASLSSEHV
+23 IAIAYAASIAAEHLK
-37 NGEIKEVNIYLSKNV
+37 GEIKEVNIYLSKNV
-52 IKNAMGVGIPGTGG
+52 IKNALGVGIPGTGG

-91 FTKEELKKAK
+91 FTEDELKKAK
-101 EIVSNN
+101 EIVDEN
-107 IININQKDIDKP
+107 IINIKQKNTNKA

-125 VSDGKDKCKV
+125 LLSETSKSKV

-143 VTLIKKNEEVI
+143 VTLIECDDEI
-154 CDNNC
+154 IMDNNS
-159 GKCCDEVEDDY
+159 EVSEDLEEDY
-170 KLFRIKDIYEFA
+170 KLFKIADIYNFA
-182 KNIDFSE
+182 KEADFDD
-189 IEFILESARMNEKVS
+189 IKFILESAKMNEKVS
-204 EEGLKNDYGLQVGSK
+204 EEGLKGDYGLQVGSK
-219 ILQKGTFNLFS
+219 IIQKGNFNLFS

-242 AASDARMDGCPMPI
+242 AASDARMDGCAMPI

-268 CSIPVSSTSKLLG
+268 CSIPVAQTARLLD
-281 KNNEDL
+281 KSEEEL

-385 SNDGIISQDVEKTIE
+385 AND
-400 SIETLIQNGF
+400 
-410 KNVDDTILNIMLE
+410 
-423 KKKKNNSK
+423 

>member
-1 MRELYLKTLKKEVVP
+1 MRELYLRTLKKEVVP

-23 IAIAYAASLSSEHV
+23 IAIAYAASIAAEHLK
-37 NGEIKEVNIYLSKNV
+37 GEIKEVNIYLSKNV
-52 IKNAMGVGIPGTGG
+52 IKNALGVGIPGTGG

-91 FTKEELKKAK
+91 FTEDELKKAK
-101 EIVSNN
+101 EIVDKN
-107 IININQKDIDKP
+107 IINIKQKNTNKA

-125 VSDGKDKCKV
+125 LLSETSKSKV

-143 VTLIKKNEEVI
+143 VTLIECDDEI
-154 CDNNC
+154 IMDNNS
-159 GKCCDEVEDDY
+159 EVSEDLEEDY
-170 KLFRIKDIYEFA
+170 KLFKIADIYNFA
-182 KNIDFSE
+182 KEADFDD
-189 IEFILESARMNEKVS
+189 IKFILESAKMNEKVS
-204 EEGLKNDYGLQVGSK
+204 GEGLKGDYGLQVGSK
-219 ILQKGTFNLFS
+219 IIEKGNFNLFS

-242 AASDARMDGCPMPI
+242 AASDARMDGCAMPI

-268 CSIPVSSTSKLLG
+268 CSIPVAQTARLLD
-281 KNNEDL
+281 KSEEEL

-327 YLLGGNLENINY
+327 YLLGGDLENINY

-385 SNDGIISQDVEKTIE
+385 ANDGIVAKDVEETIE

-423 KKKKNNSK
+423 KKKNNK

>member
-23 IAIAYAASLSSEHV
+23 IAIAYAASIAAEHLK
-37 NGEIKEVNIYLSKNV
+37 GEIKEVNIYLSKNV
-52 IKNAMGVGIPGTGG
+52 IKNALGVGIPGTGG

-91 FTKEELKKAK
+91 FTEDELKKAK
-101 EIVSNN
+101 EIVDKN
-107 IININQKDIDKP
+107 IINIKQKNTHKA

-125 VSDGKDKCKV
+125 LLAETSKSKV

-143 VTLIKKNEEVI
+143 VTLIECDDEI
-154 CDNNC
+154 IMDNNS
-159 GKCCDEVEDDY
+159 EVSEDLEEDY
-170 KLFRIKDIYEFA
+170 KLFKIADIYNFA
-182 KNIDFSE
+182 KEADFDD
-189 IEFILESARMNEKVS
+189 IKFILESAKMNEKVS
-204 EEGLKNDYGLQVGSK
+204 EEGLKGDYGLQVGSK
-219 ILQKGTFNLFS
+219 IIQKGNFNLFS

-242 AASDARMDGCPMPI
+242 AASDARMDGCAMPI

-268 CSIPVSSTSKLLG
+268 CSIPVAQTARLLD
-281 KNNEDL
+281 KSEEEL

-385 SNDGIISQDVEKTIE
+385 ANDGIVAKDVEETIE

-423 KKKKNNSK
+423 KKKNNK

>member
-1 MRELYLKTLKKEVVP
+1 MRELYLRTLKKEVVP

-23 IAIAYAASLSSEHV
+23 IAIAYAASIAAEHLK
-37 NGEIKEVNIYLSKNV
+37 GEIKEVNIYLSKNV
-52 IKNAMGVGIPGTGG
+52 IKNALGVGIPGTGG

-91 FTKEELKKAK
+91 FTEDELKKAK
-101 EIVSNN
+101 EIVDKN
-107 IININQKDIDKP
+107 IINIKQKNTNKA

-125 VSDGKDKCKV
+125 LLSETSKAKV

-143 VTLIKKNEEVI
+143 VTLIECGDEI
-154 CDNNC
+154 IMDNNS
-159 GKCCDEVEDDY
+159 EVSEDLEEDY
-170 KLFRIKDIYEFA
+170 KLFKIADIYNFA
-182 KNIDFSE
+182 KEADFDD
-189 IEFILESARMNEKVS
+189 IKFILESAKMNEKVS
-204 EEGLKNDYGLQVGSK
+204 EEGLKGDYGLQVGSK
-219 ILQKGTFNLFS
+219 IIQKGNFNLFS

-242 AASDARMDGCPMPI
+242 AASDARMDGCAMPI

-268 CSIPVSSTSKLLG
+268 CSIPVAQTARLLD
-281 KNNEDL
+281 KSEEEL

-327 YLLGGNLENINY
+327 YLLGGDLENINY

-360 ALKIATGTNAA
+360 ALKVATGTNAA

-385 SNDGIISQDVEKTIE
+385 ANDGIVAKDVEETIE

-423 KKKKNNSK
+423 KKKNNK

>member
-1 MRELYLKTLKKEVVP
+1 MRELYLRTLKKEVVP

-23 IAIAYAASLSSEHV
+23 IAIAYAASIAAEHL

-52 IKNAMGVGIPGTGG
+52 IKNALGVGIPGTGG

-91 FTKEELKKAK
+91 FTENELKKAK
-101 EIVSNN
+101 EIVDKN
-107 IININQKDIDKP
+107 IINIKQKNTHKA

-125 VSDGKDKCKV
+125 LLAETSKSKV

-143 VTLIKKNEEVI
+143 VTLIECDDEI
-154 CDNNC
+154 IMDNNS
-159 GKCCDEVEDDY
+159 EVSEDLEEDY
-170 KLFRIKDIYEFA
+170 KLFKIADIYNFA
-182 KNIDFSE
+182 KEVDFDD
-189 IEFILESARMNEKVS
+189 IKFILESAKMNEKVS
-204 EEGLKNDYGLQVGSK
+204 EEGLKGDYGLQVGSK
-219 ILQKGTFNLFS
+219 IIQKGNFNLFS

-242 AASDARMDGCPMPI
+242 AASDARMDGCAMPI

-268 CSIPVSSTSKLLG
+268 CSIPVAQTARLLD
-281 KNNEDL
+281 KSEEEL

-371 IQCANLAIN
+371 IQCANLAMN

-385 SNDGIISQDVEKTIE
+385 ANDGIVAKDVEETIE

-423 KKKKNNSK
+423 KKKNNK

>member
-23 IAIAYAASLSSEHV
+23 IAIAYAASIAAEHLK
-37 NGEIKEVNIYLSKNV
+37 GEIKEVNIYLSKNV
-52 IKNAMGVGIPGTGG
+52 IKNALGVGIPGTGG

-91 FTKEELKKAK
+91 FTEDELKKAK
-101 EIVSNN
+101 EIVDKN
-107 IININQKDIDKP
+107 IINIKQKNTNKA

-125 VSDGKDKCKV
+125 LLSETSKSKV

-143 VTLIKKNEEVI
+143 VTLIECNDEI
-154 CDNNC
+154 IMDNNS
-159 GKCCDEVEDDY
+159 EVSEDLEEDY
-170 KLFRIKDIYEFA
+170 KLFKIADIYNFA
-182 KNIDFSE
+182 KEVDFDD
-189 IEFILESARMNEKVS
+189 IKFILESAKMNEKVS
-204 EEGLKNDYGLQVGSK
+204 EEGLKGDYGLQVGSK
-219 ILQKGTFNLFS
+219 IIQKGNFNLFS

-242 AASDARMDGCPMPI
+242 AASDARMDGCAMPI

-268 CSIPVSSTSKLLG
+268 CSIPVAQTARLLD
-281 KNNEDL
+281 KSEEEL

-327 YLLGGNLENINY
+327 YLLGGDLENINY

-385 SNDGIISQDVEKTIE
+385 ANDGIVAKDVEETIE

-423 KKKKNNSK
+423 KKKNNK

>member
-23 IAIAYAASLSSEHV
+23 IAIAYAASIAAEHLK
-37 NGEIKEVNIYLSKNV
+37 GEIKEVNIYLSKNV
-52 IKNAMGVGIPGTGG
+52 IKNALGVGIPGTGG

-91 FTKEELKKAK
+91 FTEDELKKAK
-101 EIVSNN
+101 EIVDKN
-107 IININQKDIDKP
+107 IINIKQKNTNKA

-125 VSDGKDKCKV
+125 LLSETSKAKV

-143 VTLIKKNEEVI
+143 VTLIE
-154 CDNNC
+154 CDNEIIMDNNS
-159 GKCCDEVEDDY
+159 EVSEDLEEDY
-170 KLFRIKDIYEFA
+170 KLFKIADIYNFA
-182 KNIDFSE
+182 KEVDFDD
-189 IEFILESARMNEKVS
+189 IKFILESAKMNEKVS
-204 EEGLKNDYGLQVGSK
+204 EEGLKGDYGLQVGSK
-219 ILQKGTFNLFS
+219 IIQKGNFNLFS

-242 AASDARMDGCPMPI
+242 AASDARMDGCAMPI

-268 CSIPVSSTSKLLG
+268 CSIPVAQTARLLD
-281 KNNEDL
+281 KSEEEL

-327 YLLGGNLENINY
+327 YLLGGDLENINY

-385 SNDGIISQDVEKTIE
+385 ANDGIVAKDVEETIE

-423 KKKKNNSK
+423 KKKNNK

>member
-23 IAIAYAASLSSEHV
+23 IAIAYAASIAAEHLK
-37 NGEIKEVNIYLSKNV
+37 GEIKEVNIYLSKNV
-52 IKNAMGVGIPGTGG
+52 IKNALGVGIPGTGG

-91 FTKEELKKAK
+91 FTEDELKKAK
-101 EIVSNN
+101 EIVDKN
-107 IININQKDIDKP
+107 IINIKQKNTHKA

-125 VSDGKDKCKV
+125 LLSETSKSKV

-143 VTLIKKNEEVI
+143 VTLIECDDEI
-154 CDNNC
+154 IMDNNSQ
-159 GKCCDEVEDDY
+159 VSEDLEEDY
-170 KLFRIKDIYEFA
+170 KLFKIADIYNFA
-182 KNIDFSE
+182 KEADFDD
-189 IEFILESARMNEKVS
+189 IKFILESAKMNEKVS
-204 EEGLKNDYGLQVGSK
+204 EEGLKGDYGLQVGSK
-219 ILQKGTFNLFS
+219 IIQKGNFNLFS

-242 AASDARMDGCPMPI
+242 AASDARMDGCAMPI

-268 CSIPVSSTSKLLG
+268 CSIPVAQTARLLD
-281 KNNEDL
+281 KSEEEL

-327 YLLGGNLENINY
+327 YLLGGDLENINY

-371 IQCANLAIN
+371 IQCANLAMN

-385 SNDGIISQDVEKTIE
+385 ANDGIVAKDVEETIE

-423 KKKKNNSK
+423 KKKNNK

>member
-23 IAIAYAASLSSEHV
+23 IAIAYAASIAAEHLK
-37 NGEIKEVNIYLSKNV
+37 GEIKEVNIYLSKNV
-52 IKNAMGVGIPGTGG
+52 IKNALGVGIPGTGG

-91 FTKEELKKAK
+91 FTEDELKKAK
-101 EIVSNN
+101 EIVDKN
-107 IININQKDIDKP
+107 IINIKQKSTNKA

-125 VSDGKDKCKV
+125 LLSETSKAKV

-143 VTLIKKNEEVI
+143 VTLIECEDEI
-154 CDNNC
+154 IMDNNS
-159 GKCCDEVEDDY
+159 EVSEDLEEDY
-170 KLFRIKDIYEFA
+170 KLFKIADIYNFA
-182 KNIDFSE
+182 KEADFDD
-189 IEFILESARMNEKVS
+189 IKFILESAKMNEKVS
-204 EEGLKNDYGLQVGSK
+204 EEGLKGDYGLQVGSK
-219 ILQKGTFNLFS
+219 IIQKGNFNLFS

-242 AASDARMDGCPMPI
+242 ASDARMDGCAMPI

-268 CSIPVSSTSKLLG
+268 CSIPVAQTARLLD
-281 KNNEDL
+281 KSEEEL

-385 SNDGIISQDVEKTIE
+385 ANDGIVAKDVEETIE

-423 KKKKNNSK
+423 KKKNNK

>member
-23 IAIAYAASLSSEHV
+23 IAIAYAASIAAEHLK
-37 NGEIKEVNIYLSKNV
+37 GEIKEVNIYLSKNV
-52 IKNAMGVGIPGTGG
+52 IKNALGVGIPGTGG

-91 FTKEELKKAK
+91 FTEDELKKAK
-101 EIVSNN
+101 EIVDKN
-107 IININQKDIDKP
+107 IINIKQKNTHKA

-125 VSDGKDKCKV
+125 LLAETSKSKV

-143 VTLIKKNEEVI
+143 VTLIECDDEI
-154 CDNNC
+154 IMDNNS
-159 GKCCDEVEDDY
+159 EVSEDLEEDY
-170 KLFRIKDIYEFA
+170 KLFKIADIYNFA
-182 KNIDFSE
+182 KEADFDD
-189 IEFILESARMNEKVS
+189 IKFILESAKMNEKVS
-204 EEGLKNDYGLQVGSK
+204 EEGLKGDYGLQVGSK
-219 ILQKGTFNLFS
+219 IIQKGNFNLFS

-242 AASDARMDGCPMPI
+242 AASDARMDGCAMPI

-268 CSIPVSSTSKLLG
+268 CSIPVAQTARLLD
-281 KNNEDL
+281 KSEEEL

-327 YLLGGNLENINY
+327 YLLGGDLENINY

-371 IQCANLAIN
+371 IQCANLAMN

-385 SNDGIISQDVEKTIE
+385 ANDGIVAKDVEETIE
-400 SIETLIQNGF
+400 SIETLI
-410 KNVDDTILNIMLE
+410 
-423 KKKKNNSK
+423 

>member
-23 IAIAYAASLSSEHV
+23 IAIAYAASIAAEYLK
-37 NGEIKEVNIYLSKNV
+37 GEIKEVNIYLSKNV
-52 IKNAMGVGIPGTGG
+52 IKNALGVGIPGTGG

-91 FTKEELKKAK
+91 FTEDELKKAK
-101 EIVSNN
+101 EIVDKN
-107 IININQKDIDKP
+107 IINIKQKNTNKA

-125 VSDGKDKCKV
+125 LLSETSKSKV

-143 VTLIKKNEEVI
+143 VTLIECDDEI
-154 CDNNC
+154 IMDNNS
-159 GKCCDEVEDDY
+159 EVSEDLEEDY
-170 KLFRIKDIYEFA
+170 NLFKIADIYNFA
-182 KNIDFSE
+182 KEADFDD
-189 IEFILESARMNEKVS
+189 IKFILESAKMNEKVS
-204 EEGLKNDYGLQVGSK
+204 EEGLKGDYGLQVGSK
-219 ILQKGTFNLFS
+219 IIQKGNFNLFS

-242 AASDARMDGCPMPI
+242 AASDARMDGCAMPI

-268 CSIPVSSTSKLLG
+268 CSIPVAQTARLLD
-281 KNNEDL
+281 KSEEEL

-327 YLLGGNLENINY
+327 YLLGGDLKNINY

-371 IQCANLAIN
+371 IQCATLAIN
-380 GISAT
+380 GISAPA
-385 SNDGIISQDVEKTIE
+385 NDGIVAKDVEETIE

-423 KKKKNNSK
+423 KKKNNK

>member
-23 IAIAYAASLSSEHV
+23 IAIAYAASIAAEHL

-52 IKNAMGVGIPGTGG
+52 IKNALGVGIPGTGG

-91 FTKEELKKAK
+91 FTEDELKKAK
-101 EIVSNN
+101 EIVDKN
-107 IININQKDIDKP
+107 IINIKQKNTHKA

-125 VSDGKDKCKV
+125 LLAETSKAKV

-143 VTLIKKNEEVI
+143 VTLIECDDEI
-154 CDNNC
+154 IMDNNS
-159 GKCCDEVEDDY
+159 EVSEDLEEDY
-170 KLFRIKDIYEFA
+170 KLFKIADIYNFA
-182 KNIDFSE
+182 KEADFDD
-189 IEFILESARMNEKVS
+189 IKFILESTKMNEKVS
-204 EEGLKNDYGLQVGSK
+204 EEGLKGDYGLQVGSK
-219 ILQKGTFNLFS
+219 IIQKGNFNLFS

-242 AASDARMDGCPMPI
+242 AASDARMDGCAMPI

-268 CSIPVSSTSKLLG
+268 CSIPVAQTARLLD
-281 KNNEDL
+281 KSEEEL

-385 SNDGIISQDVEKTIE
+385 ANDGIVAKDVEETIE

-423 KKKKNNSK
+423 KKKNNK